1 MTGNDL
7 KHSATVSNSRAE
19 SGKASAPRRRKAL
32 MIMGMHRSGTSAITG
47 ALGQLGPA
55 LPFDL
60 MGPGVGNE
68 KGHWEPEGIVALNDE
83 ILASAG
89 SNWEDWGRFNPDWF
103 ASAHYHPAL
112 EKARLALRASF
123 GDAPLFLLK
132 DPRICRFV
140 PFWIDVLKYEGVEP
154 QFLLVLR
161 DPTSVAASL
170 AERDGM
176 EHGYAYLLW
185 LRHMLEA
192 ESATRGRDRVICT
205 FDQLLDD
212 WVGLFSNIG
221 KKLSISWPKKS
232 AQTRQD
238 INNFLNHPLSKN
250 SKTPR
255 VILKITPWV
264 EEAYSI
270 FRRWADT
277 GEKAD
282 DYARLDSILGEFNT
296 ASDNFSDLLLPGSRS
311 MGAGGRHE
319 MRQAL
324 EEAQRAAAEMAGVA
338 ELREIALRQREEEI
352 AQANRERDEAIKQVE
367 RVLDLEIKLAEAR
380 DEIHQ
385 IEESRRAD
393 QDVAR
398 RAEVEIGNLKQKVL
412 SVEAVNQSNGA
423 ALEIANVKLSEIR
436 SNLAEA
442 LKMAD
447 AAMAE
452 QMRLRHA
459 LSVAEGEVL
468 STAVNNEWLAK
479 LNFFLLGRPRWWSLL
494 PNALRRK
501 RQLNALK
508 RSGLFNAERYLEM
521 HSDVAAAGVDP
532 LQHYLEYGIRECRKS

>member
-1 MTGNDL
+1 
-7 KHSATVSNSRAE
+7 
-19 SGKASAPRRRKAL
+19 
-32 MIMGMHRSGTSAITG
+32 
-47 ALGQLGPA
+47 
-55 LPFDL
+55 

-103 ASAHYHPAL
+103 VSAHYHPAL

-250 SKTPR
+250 SKNPR

-324 EEAQRAAAEMAGVA
+324 EEAQRAAAEMAGVV

-367 RVLDLEIKLAEAR
+367 RVLELEIKLAEAR
-380 DEIHQ
+380 DEILQ
-385 IEESRRAD
+385 IEEGRRAD

-398 RAEVEIGNLKQKVL
+398 QAEIEIGNLQKKVVSL
-412 SVEAVNQSNGA
+412 EAVGDHKDA
-423 ALEIANVKLSEIR
+423 ALAIADVKLSELR
-436 SNLAEA
+436 SNLAESLA
-442 LKMAD
+442 VAD
-447 AAMAE
+447 VAVAE

-459 LSVAEGEVL
+459 LSVVEGEL
-468 STAVNNEWLAK
+468 SSMAVNNEWLEK
-479 LNFFLLGRPRWWSLL
+479 LNFFLLRRPGWWSLL
-494 PNALRRK
+494 PNVLRRK
-501 RQLNALK
+501 RQLKALK

-532 LQHYLEYGIRECRKS
+532 LRHYLEYGMRERRGS